1 MEMKKSRKIILT
13 VVGIIVALYTL
24 FPFYLVV
31 MNTFKSANSIVSS
44 PVGFEGISFS
54 QLMTNLSSVVN
65 NSNFNFWY
73 AFGTSVVIT
82 VVSLIVMVHSNLYGV
97 YRIYDHSIPGC
108 YASVDLYIP

>member
-13 VVGIIVALYTL
+13 VIGIIVALYTL

-31 MNTFKSANSIVSS
+31 MNTFKNANSIVAS
-44 PVGFEGISFS
+44 PVGFEGVSLG

-73 AFGTSVVIT
+73 AFGTSVLIT
-82 VVSLIVMVHSNLYGV
+82 VISLVVLALFGGMAAWV
-97 YRIYDHSIPGC
+97 IYFP
-108 YASVDLYIP
+108 

>member
-1 MEMKKSRKIILT
+1 MKKSRKILLT
-13 VVGIIVALYTL
+13 VIGIVVALYTL

-44 PVGFEGISFS
+44 PVGFEGVSFS

-73 AFGTSVVIT
+73 AFGTSVIMDA
-82 VVSLIVMVHSNLYGV
+82 IKIM
-97 YRIYDHSIPGC
+97 
-108 YASVDLYIP
+108 